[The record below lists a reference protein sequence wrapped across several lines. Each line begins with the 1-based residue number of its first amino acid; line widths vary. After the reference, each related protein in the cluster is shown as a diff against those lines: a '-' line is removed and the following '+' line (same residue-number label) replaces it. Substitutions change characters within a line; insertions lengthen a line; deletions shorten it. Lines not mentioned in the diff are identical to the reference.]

1 MKKHAP
7 ATLRNREV
15 IAQALAEELPQDGLV
30 LEVAS
35 GSGEHAV
42 FFADRFPMMT
52 WQPSDPNGEAVA
64 SIRAYRTEFSGTN
77 LRSPVVLDASM
88 PDHWNAEAVDAIV
101 CINMTHISPWAA
113 SVGLFKGAA
122 QILSGKSLPLI
133 LYGPYFEHG
142 VEPAPSNIA
151 FDEGLRARNS
161 EWGIRRLADMDA
173 LAHANGLTRTA
184 RREMPA
190 NNVFLVYRPG

>member
-42 FFADRFPMMT
+42 FFAGRFPMMT
-52 WQPSDPNGEAVA
+52 WQPSDPDGEAVA

-77 LRSPVVLDASM
+77 LRPPMVLDASM

-113 SVGLFKGAA
+113 SAGLFKGAA
-122 QILSGKSLPLI
+122 QILSGKNLPLI

-142 VEPAPSNIA
+142 IEPAPSNIA

-161 EWGIRRLADMDA
+161 EWGIRNLADMDA

-190 NNVFLVYRPG
+190 NNVLLVYRPS